1 MLVQL
6 VTSYETRLIHF
17 HEVGLLLGNACVG
30 NALYISNKPVMT
42 MLELPGQRFG
52 CFFMVVILY
61 QWFVNCNVL
70 INSYDSS
77 TSLKKNVA

>member
-52 CFFMVVILY
+52 CFFMVQTVIVFLA
-61 QWFVNCNVL
+61 
-70 INSYDSS
+70 SS
-77 TSLKKNVA
+77 SFFTNGL